1 MNKQIT
7 QFDPN
12 QYISRK
18 YTNNKTGLR
27 NIYAPDAKFKKVAC
41 IMNCQIGG

>member
-7 QFDPN
+7 QFDPS

-18 YTNNKTGLR
+18 YTNNNTGLR
-27 NIYAPDAKFKKVAC
+27 NIYAPDAKLKKIAC
-41 IMNCQIGG
+41 IMKCQIGG